1 MNEQSSTLATLFQQT
16 WNIESESR
24 PNIHDFLLLLKS
36 ALHEGERPSW
46 HQKKSHSTTYK
57 AGAEVK
63 RQREWALDATSLRA
77 PSLESS
83 PRIHTS
89 SPCSPNSPER
99 FDDKITSRRISY
111 TYTLSALDNDSG
123 VTQNSIWEIYC
134 QREAK
139 IDTEL
144 VKDWSESLNLLLT
157 VVSYSPDL

>member
-1 MNEQSSTLATLFQQT
+1 MMNEQSSTLATLFQQT
-16 WNIESESR
+16 WNTESESR
-24 PNIHDFLLLLKS
+24 PNIHDFLFLLKS

-63 RQREWALDATSLRA
+63 RERERALDATSLRA

-89 SPCSPNSPER
+89 SPGSPSSPKR

-111 TYTLSALDNDSG
+111 KYTISALDNDSG
-123 VTQNSIWEIYC
+123 VIAKPVWEVYN
-134 QREAK
+134 QRAAK

-144 VKDWSESLNLLLT
+144 VKDFNEFL
-157 VVSYSPDL
+157 VSYSPDL